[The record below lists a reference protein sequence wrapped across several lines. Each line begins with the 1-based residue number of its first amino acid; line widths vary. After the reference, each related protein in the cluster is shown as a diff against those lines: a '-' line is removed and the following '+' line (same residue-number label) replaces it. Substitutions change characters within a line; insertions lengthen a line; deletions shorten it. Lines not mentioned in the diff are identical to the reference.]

1 MAYPKISIQIEN
13 LSKQM
18 GTHQALQGVSLSL
31 ESGLLHGLIGPE
43 GSGKTTLLR
52 HLIGLL
58 KPTEGRVV
66 YRDHGKPKAFEKIR
80 PLMAYMP
87 QLQSLYA
94 DLSVSE
100 HLDFFRDLY
109 QIPEKT
115 YQARRKELLHITR
128 LEPFQDRPAGQLSG
142 GMYKK
147 LGLMC
152 ALLQSPNLVLLDEP
166 TTGVDPISRREF
178 WELLYRLREE
188 GILIVI
194 TTAYM
199 DEAERCDRVHV
210 LERGK
215 LLATGEPKEIL
226 EKEKVE
232 SFEKL
237 FLKYDTVAAK
247 K

>member
-1 MAYPKISIQIEN
+1 MSANIGITLEN
-13 LSKQM
+13 IHKHM
-18 GTHQALQGVSLSL
+18 GPSPALNGVSLSL

-52 HLIGLL
+52 ILIGLL
-58 KPTEGRVV
+58 KPNEGSVA
-66 YRDHGKPKAFEKIR
+66 YLDGGKPVSFQQVR
-80 PLMAYMP
+80 PGMAYMP
-87 QLQSLYA
+87 QTQSLYS
-94 DLSVSE
+94 DLSIGE

-109 QIPEKT
+109 QIPPKT
-115 YQARRKELLHITR
+115 YRERRKELLQITR
-128 LEPFQDRPAGQLSG
+128 LDAFQNRPAGQLSG

-152 ALLQSPNLVLLDEP
+152 ALLQSPNLMLLDEP

-178 WELLYRLREE
+178 WELLYRLRDE

-199 DEAERCDRVHV
+199 DEAERCDRVH
-210 LERGK
+210 LLARGR
-215 LLATGEPKEIL
+215 LLATGEPRDVMRR
-226 EKEKVE
+226 EKVKT
-232 SFEKL
+232 FEEL
-237 FLKYDTVAAK
+237 FLRYDKAEAK